1 MLFCVSVKFSPS
13 QTWQGQVRK
22 TKAAGLNR
30 AAEFAEGR
38 GPQMTE
44 RLGQVCQNVSNT
56 LALPPRSSALNGIER
71 CRYASPT
78 AKGKVLENAAKFR
91 PQQREDYRQAPIHVS
106 DQYLDFSKRQDRH
119 CMFCPQECPIN
130 FSLIKWGFGLY
141 SLCCHL

>member
-13 QTWQGQVRK
+13 QRWQGQVRK

-106 DQYLDFSKRQDRH
+106 DQYLDFSKIGQTLYVLSSGV
-119 CMFCPQECPIN
+119 PN